1 MRTYIVTRHPG
12 AIEWI
17 RRRLGD
23 VDADVLHHVA
33 DFSFAPGDRVCGVL
47 PLALAARICAV
58 GAQAHVLT
66 YEVPESLRGQELS
79 VTTLEALG
87 ARLVRY
93 DVREVSPGETE
104 AGCAHG

>member
-23 VDADVLHHVA
+23 VDAAVLHHVG
-33 DFSFAPGDRVCGVL
+33 DFSFGPGDRVCGVL
-47 PLALAARICAV
+47 PLSLAAQICAV

-66 YEVPESLRGQELS
+66 YEVPESLRGHELS

-93 DVREVSPGETE
+93 EVREIGPDEREADCIPG
-104 AGCAHG
+104 